1 MKKVIL
7 TTLLSAAFL
16 VSCVSK
22 KKYVALESD
31 LQNTRSLLQKTTV
44 EKEELEDKFARIEAR
59 VAEYNAKIS
68 SLKEVNDNQLEQVG
82 SKAVISKNMK
92 NNMNATLQKVD
103 QAELSNAKT
112 LEDSINLAVSY
123 NIKQSITDNTNQEDV
138 DITVDKT
145 VVMITISDKMLF
157 KSGSYRV
164 SDKAGDLLQKLAD
177 VINSEPSTE
186 VMVEGHT
193 DNKTVIPGSSVRDN
207 WDLSVQRA
215 SSIVRLL
222 QDKYKVDPS
231 KLIIAGRG
239 SFKPLVGNDTDE
251 NRARNRRT
259 RIVIIP
265 DLDKFFALL

>member
-1 MKKVIL
+1 MK
-7 TTLLSAAFL
+7 
-16 VSCVSK
+16 
-22 KKYVALESD
+22 
-31 LQNTRSLLQKTTV
+31 
-44 EKEELEDKFARIEAR
+44 
-59 VAEYNAKIS
+59 
-68 SLKEVNDNQLEQVG
+68 
-82 SKAVISKNMK
+82 
-92 NNMNATLQKVD
+92 ATLQKVN
-103 QAELSNAKT
+103 QTELSNAKT
-112 LEDSINLAVSY
+112 LEDSINLADSY
-123 NIKQSITDNTNQEDV
+123 NLKQSITDNTNQEDV
-138 DITVDKT
+138 DINIDKT

-193 DNKTVIPGSSVRDN
+193 DNKNVKPGSSVRDN
-207 WDLSVQRA
+207 WDLSVQRS

-239 SFKPLVGNDTDE
+239 SFKPLVGNDTDD

-265 DLDKFFALL
+265 DLDKFFSML